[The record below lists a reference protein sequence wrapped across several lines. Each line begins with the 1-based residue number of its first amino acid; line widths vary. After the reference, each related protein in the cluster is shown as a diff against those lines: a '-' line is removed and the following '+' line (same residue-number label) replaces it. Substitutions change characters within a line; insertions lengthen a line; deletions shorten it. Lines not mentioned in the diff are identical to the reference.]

1 MMIADRA
8 LSFAVRTAAPWV
20 WRNPK
25 RVARKLAEFSATEA
39 GSALDMLRA
48 VELETDPK
56 LRRIFLRHALDE
68 ARHARLFQDGARR
81 VDAGAAADLS
91 QEARI
96 HGHRQD
102 LYERLGLVDFLAFVH
117 LAERRGETHF
127 RALLETLARDPDLV
141 ALFDGVARDERF
153 HLAYSGR
160 WLARV
165 EASRS
170 RSRSRSRGRSRGR
183 GRGRGRGPATALRRG
198 TLRAAWA
205 AWRRGGRA
213 IGARTAE
220 LLLRVLYFVV
230 LPPFAIAQR
239 FIDPDR
245 PGWKAGR
252 TLPASVAAARRQ
264 F

>member
-1 MMIADRA
+1 MIADRA
-8 LSFAVRTAAPWV
+8 LSFAVRAAAPWV

-91 QEARI
+91 EEARI

-127 RALLETLARDPDLV
+127 RALLETIARDPDLV
-141 ALFDGVARDERF
+141 ALLDGVARDERF

-165 EASRS
+165 EAA
-170 RSRSRSRGRSRGR
+170 
-183 GRGRGRGPATALRRG
+183 RGRGPATALRRG

-213 IGARTAE
+213 IGALTAA
-220 LLLRVLYFVV
+220 LVLRVLYFVV

-239 FIDPDR
+239 FIDPER
-245 PGWKAGR
+245 PGWKTGR
-252 TLPASVAAARRQ
+252 TLPASVAEARRQ